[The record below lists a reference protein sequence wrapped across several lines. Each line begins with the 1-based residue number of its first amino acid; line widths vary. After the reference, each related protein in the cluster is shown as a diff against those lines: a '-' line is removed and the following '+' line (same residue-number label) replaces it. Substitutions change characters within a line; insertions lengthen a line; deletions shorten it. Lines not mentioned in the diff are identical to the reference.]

1 MFPIKFL
8 IALIASGRYH
18 DPSVRKRSPEV
29 GLNFPGILF
38 EQKRGIDFMNSFS
51 RDRLRELPVVDFGPG
66 LRTKDRLAEIERR
79 SLRNDVM
86 QNGGEEL
93 SISATSGISTE

>member
-1 MFPIKFL
+1 MFLIKFL
-8 IALIASGRYH
+8 IALIASGRYR

-38 EQKRGIDFMNSFS
+38 EQKRRGIDFMNSFR

-93 SISATSGISTE
+93 SISATSGIST